1 MFLWFCCP
9 RPTKCSSLLEETT
22 SLPLS
27 IYFGLSNY
35 FRPCTRNVS
44 AWLFR
49 TRQVCWLREH
59 QRQCTSR
66 KEKLKVGAV
75 GISVAMRDRSN
86 TLVTYWPT
94 IKTMDMHWFL
104 GSRPKRTLPR
114 SSKRGIQLISNIVNA
129 PLWGFKDG
137 ASLVSSALTSEF
149 RCKILPYPR
158 KTDSLLNVCSS
169 NSSNIHDVY
178 LISHITYIT
187 YQLDISLQTLKYL

>member
-1 MFLWFCCP
+1 
-9 RPTKCSSLLEETT
+9 
-22 SLPLS
+22 
-27 IYFGLSNY
+27 
-35 FRPCTRNVS
+35 
-44 AWLFR
+44 
-49 TRQVCWLREH
+49 
-59 QRQCTSR
+59 
-66 KEKLKVGAV
+66 
-75 GISVAMRDRSN
+75 
-86 TLVTYWPT
+86 
-94 IKTMDMHWFL
+94 MHWFL